1 MFAQGDLTL
10 AGNAVDFRAD
20 FGTPALSALTNALS
34 RLVAASDGVADA
46 VRRHDRLALVG
57 CNEQADALVGEVNTI
72 NASLADSD
80 RALLGVVG
88 VPALCERLAASAR
101 RNALLIEQAW
111 AVDAAL
117 MRLLLGLGK
126 VGSDGSVGGYSS
138 NPGPSYVDRQA

>member
-10 AGNAVDFRAD
+10 AGNAVDFRAA
-20 FGTPALSALTNALS
+20 FGTPALSALTAALG
-34 RLVAASDGVADA
+34 RLVAASDGVAEA
-46 VRRHDRLALVG
+46 VRRHDRLELIR
-57 CNEQADALVGEVNTI
+57 CNEQADALVGEVNRLNSALT
-72 NASLADSD
+72 DED
-80 RALLGVVG
+80 RALLGVGG
-88 VPALCERLAASAR
+88 VSALCERLAACAR